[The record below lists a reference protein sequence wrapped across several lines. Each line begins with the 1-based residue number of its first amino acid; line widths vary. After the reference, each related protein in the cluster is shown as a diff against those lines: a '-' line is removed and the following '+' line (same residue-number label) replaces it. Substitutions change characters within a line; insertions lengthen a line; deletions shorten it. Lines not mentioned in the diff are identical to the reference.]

1 MNKRV
6 LFSIALRFISLL
18 LLLACFQNI
27 VLFALE
33 LTIPAARQMSLFGF
47 SPVGNPA
54 RIISIILYALMGY
67 FVFKKSDYISLKLIK
82 NNTDTSVTRETVLQI
97 VIAYQAIAGIIDSV
111 MNIINVILNYLP
123 FFLTIEDTSSAP
135 SLILEKTGIYLIGL
149 IVGILLLRYYEKI
162 ARYLLSKIP
171 TSFWAK

>member
-33 LTIPAARQMSLFGF
+33 STIPTARQMSLFGL

-54 RIISIILYALMGY
+54 RIISIILYALTGY

-82 NNTDTSVTRETVLQI
+82 NNTGTSVSRETVLQI
-97 VIAYQAIAGIIDSV
+97 VVAYQAIAGIIDSV
-111 MNIINVILNYLP
+111 MNIINVILNILP
-123 FFLTIEDTSSAP
+123 FFLTIEDASSAP
-135 SLILEKTGIYLIGL
+135 SLILQKTGIYLIGL
-149 IVGILLLRYYEKI
+149 IISILLLRYYEKVT
-162 ARYLLSKIP
+162 RFLLTIIP
-171 TSFWAK
+171 TKFWAK